1 MTENDND
8 GKAPLG
14 AGAPSPLGQS
24 EGEGAG
30 AGKAARDAASA
41 ELARVL
47 RETRAHLGLTGA
59 DVAESLKLSVR
70 QIEAMDNGEWDK
82 LPDAAF
88 ARGFLKNYARH
99 LGVADRAAD
108 LIDKALPPPS
118 SGADGDKVTFERR
131 YEGPDRSYGYLK
143 FVAWAVAA
151 VSAIYGV
158 YAWQGKSNELNE
170 RQNER
175 AIEIPTPSSDAPTL
189 GGGNTVTVPI
199 QGLEVTRSVEPPQA
213 QGADG
218 QTAIPSAP
226 GSEPAAALNP
236 ALNPVLRPG
245 SGAAAPA
252 GAPGAAPLSPSA
264 LVVRAKAGARITISD
279 ASGKFLLNS
288 RLIENDETLSFD
300 GAAPFVVSIYNTNG
314 TEIDYR
320 GVSVDVAK
328 NTWKNNTYMTVR

>member
-14 AGAPSPLGQS
+14 AEAAAPLGQS
-24 EGEGAG
+24 EGEG

-47 RETRAHLGLTGA
+47 RETRAHLGLTCA
-59 DVAESLKLSVR
+59 DVAETLKLSVR

-99 LGVADRAAD
+99 LGVADRAAE

-131 YEGPDRSYGYLK
+131 YEGPERSYGYLK

-151 VSAIYGV
+151 VFAIYGV

-175 AIEIPTPSSDAPTL
+175 AIEIPTPSSDAPSL

-213 QGADG
+213 QGAGG

-226 GSEPAAALNP
+226 GSEPSA

-245 SGAAAPA
+245 SGAA
-252 GAPGAAPLSPSA
+252 PGASPLSPSA

-279 ASGKFLLNS
+279 ASGKFLLNG

-320 GVSVDVAK
+320 GVSADVAK

>member
-14 AGAPSPLGQS
+14 AGA
-24 EGEGAG
+24 
-30 AGKAARDAASA
+30 
-41 ELARVL
+41 
-47 RETRAHLGLTGA
+47 
-59 DVAESLKLSVR
+59 
-70 QIEAMDNGEWDK
+70 
-82 LPDAAF
+82 
-88 ARGFLKNYARH
+88 
-99 LGVADRAAD
+99 
-108 LIDKALPPPS
+108 
-118 SGADGDKVTFERR
+118 
-131 YEGPDRSYGYLK
+131 
-143 FVAWAVAA
+143 AVF
-151 VSAIYGV
+151 AIYGV

-320 GVSVDVAK
+320 GVSADVAK